1 MSTGPHAAQVSIESL
16 TREAGWSGLYREW
29 QSATECTWLTV
40 PVTPEQIERF
50 VALVRAAALEEA
62 AREAEHW
69 QKISRPDHKCGEYIA
84 AAIRA
89 IAAKAKVDSHVV

>member
-1 MSTGPHAAQVSIESL
+1 MSDL
-16 TREAGWSGLYREW
+16 
-29 QSATECTWLTV
+29 
-40 PVTPEQIERF
+40 IERLRDPSS
-50 VALVRAAALEEA
+50 VRSWADADKQRAEAAAELERLRADAALVRAHALEEA

-89 IAAKAKVDSHVV
+89 LATTTAEPQSPPTSPGSTGSAG